1 MSNFINNKIK
11 DVSNMIDEQF
21 RPTVQENFTVLQE
34 VINKEMVAK
43 GLDPL
48 NKDDVKKFWASKG
61 VESNG

>member
-1 MSNFINNKIK
+1 
-11 DVSNMIDEQF
+11 MIDEQF

>member
-1 MSNFINNKIK
+1 MQNYLNDKSVDMAKF
-11 DVSNMIDEQF
+11 IDEQF
-21 RPTVQENFTVLQE
+21 RPATGEESVYLE
-34 VINKEMVAK
+34 EMVVYEMRVK